1 MSPESRDITAF
12 MTHQGLFR
20 YKRLMFGISCAP
32 DKIIHQALSG
42 LPGINSIYDDIV
54 VHRKSEK
61 EYNRNLEQL
70 LCRL

>member
-1 MSPESRDITAF
+1 VD
-12 MTHQGLFR
+12 
-20 YKRLMFGISCAP
+20 Y
-32 DKIIHQALSG
+32 QALSG